1 MEQTQTPAKELSLH
15 WAQHLKS
22 FPLIVWVVLIGT
34 FISRVSYFMA
44 WPFLVV
50 FLYRDYGASELYV
63 GSILAASAFVGAFSG
78 SWLGYLSD
86 RFGRRL
92 IMLGGCVL
100 AGAAYSGIGA
110 ADKLWQF
117 FALMLMVGLMRPSI
131 EAPGKALM
139 GDYLVHPKA
148 REVAL
153 NIRYFLVN
161 AGGAIGPLIGIYLG
175 LSHPQQLFYAT
186 GIVYLIYGAVMGWV
200 FCYYAPK
207 VKKSVTAQSKL
218 RLSEVFK
225 VIRADHGFAL
235 LLLAD
240 ICMLIAYAQYESSL
254 PQIVS
259 RSGLAHAG
267 NWVGYL
273 ILVNTVTIVLLQ
285 FPLLSLLRHYRL
297 IIRIRIGAILM
308 LLAQMILMFSSQQW
322 PFGWLLGIFC
332 LSVGES
338 IIFPSLNVLI
348 DQIAPDHLRG
358 TYFGVASFTAV
369 GFALG
374 PLLGGVILQYSSA
387 VSLYA
392 LCFVLMGLS
401 LWLFGRVKLGSW
413 GG

>member
-1 MEQTQTPAKELSLH
+1 MEQTNPPNERVLH
-15 WAQHLKS
+15 WAQHLNA
-22 FPLIVWVVLIGT
+22 FPLIVWVVLMGT

-50 FLYRDYGASELYV
+50 FLYHDYGASELYV
-63 GSILAASAFVGAFSG
+63 GAILAASAFVGAFSG

-92 IMLGGCVL
+92 IMLGGCAM
-100 AGAAYSGIGA
+100 AGVAYSGIGA

-131 EAPGKALM
+131 EAPGKALI
-139 GDYLVHPKA
+139 GDYLTHSKA

-175 LSHPQQLFYAT
+175 LSHPQQLFYTT
-186 GIVYLIYGAVMGWV
+186 GIVYLIYGGALGWV

-207 VKKSVTAQSKL
+207 MNKLATAQSKL
-218 RLSEVFK
+218 RFSKVFQ

-235 LLLAD
+235 LLLAE

-259 RSGLAHAG
+259 RSALAHAG
-267 NWVGYL
+267 DWVGYL
-273 ILVNTVTIVLLQ
+273 VLVNTVTIVLLQ

-297 IIRIRIGAILM
+297 IVRVRIGVMLM
-308 LLAQMILMFSSQQW
+308 LLAPVILMFSSSQW
-322 PFGWLLGIFC
+322 PLGWLLGVFF

-374 PLLGGVILQYSSA
+374 PLLGGLILQYSSA
-387 VSLYA
+387 VSLYV
-392 LCFVLMGLS
+392 LCFVLLGLS
-401 LWLFGRVKLGSW
+401 LWLFGRVKAGK
-413 GG
+413 

>member
-1 MEQTQTPAKELSLH
+1 MEQTHPPTKELALH
-15 WAQHLKS
+15 WTQHFKS

-63 GSILAASAFVGAFSG
+63 GTILAASAFVGAFSG

-86 RFGRRL
+86 RLGRRL
-92 IMLGGCVL
+92 IMLGGCAL
-100 AGAAYSGIGA
+100 AGVAYSGIGA
-110 ADKLWQF
+110 ADQLWQF
-117 FALMLMVGLMRPSI
+117 FTLMLMVGLMRPSI
-131 EAPGKALM
+131 EAPGKALI
-139 GDYLVHPKA
+139 GDYLAHPKA

-153 NIRYFLVN
+153 NIRYFLIN

-175 LSHPQQLFYAT
+175 LLHPQQLFYAT
-186 GIVYLIYGAVMGWV
+186 GIVYLIYGGALGWV
-200 FCYYAPK
+200 FCYYTPK
-207 VKKSVTAQSKL
+207 VQKLATEQSKL
-218 RLSEVFK
+218 RLRAVLK
-225 VIRADHGFAL
+225 VVRADYGFAL

-240 ICMLIAYAQYESSL
+240 ICMLIAYSQYESSL

-267 NWVGYL
+267 HWVGYL

-297 IIRIRIGAILM
+297 IIRIRLGVILM
-308 LLAQMILMFSSQQW
+308 LLAQVVLMFSSSQW
-322 PFGWLLGIFC
+322 PFGWLLGVFF

-374 PLLGGVILQYSSA
+374 PLLGGLILQYSSA
-387 VSLYA
+387 VSLYV

-401 LWLFGRVKLGSW
+401 LWFFGRVKAGS
-413 GG
+413 